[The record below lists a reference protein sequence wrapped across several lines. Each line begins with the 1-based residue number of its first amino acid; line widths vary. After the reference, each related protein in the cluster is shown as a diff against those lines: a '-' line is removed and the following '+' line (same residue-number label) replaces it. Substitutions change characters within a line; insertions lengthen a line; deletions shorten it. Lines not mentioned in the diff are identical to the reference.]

1 MSDKIIIEIRK
12 AGGNV
17 QVQPMSEG
25 SPMYRIIASGKTIAE
40 NLTRESAESMIKS
53 AKDRVILG

>member
-1 MSDKIIIEIRK
+1 MSDKIIIEIQK

-17 QVQPMSEG
+17 QVVPMAEG
-25 SPMYRIIASGKTIAE
+25 SAIYKIVVSGRTIKENVTQEEANNLIRI
-40 NLTRESAESMIKS
+40 